1 MITLTNLEK
10 IYRTKEIE
18 TVALENVN
26 LTVNKGEFL
35 SIMGP
40 SGCGKSTLL
49 NIIGLLDAPTSGT
62 VEIAGINT
70 INMNDKQLAE
80 FRNQKLGFV
89 FQSFHLINSLNVLDN
104 VELPLL
110 YRKVSAKERREAA
123 VAVLEKVGLSHR
135 MRHFPT
141 QLSGGQCQRV
151 AIARA
156 IVNNPKILLADEPTG
171 ALDTKSGEQ
180 IMEIFQRLNEEGV
193 TIVMITHEPEIA
205 AHARRVLHI
214 RDGQLLETQAP
225 KEESPTLP
233 GDLIPPKE
241 FSAAREKD
249 PSLERAATS
258 SRQRAGAPRHGA
270 GKNGPTPRPS
280 RPVESLEP
288 RPSKARH
295 GMEERR
301 FKTDPPV
308 DRSQGAAVLAEIQTS
323 LREEPVR
330 PSRPVSPAPPPT
342 PVSAKSADRPRTG
355 GFGTPIHTDLSGVF
369 QLKETKPKQ
378 EQPTRKRRP
387 RKPAWGLST

>member
-123 VAVLEKVGLSHR
+123 VAVLEKV
-135 MRHFPT
+135 
-141 QLSGGQCQRV
+141 

-156 IVNNPKILLADEPTG
+156 IVGNPYIILADEPTG
-171 ALDTKSGEQ
+171 NLDSKMGAEV
-180 IMEIFQRLNEEGV
+180 MELLHKLNKEDGR
-193 TIVMITHEPEIA
+193 TIVMVTHNEEQ
-205 AHARRVLHI
+205 AR
-214 RDGQLLETQAP
+214 
-225 KEESPTLP
+225 
-233 GDLIPPKE
+233 
-241 FSAAREKD
+241 
-249 PSLERAATS
+249 
-258 SRQRAGAPRHGA
+258 
-270 GKNGPTPRPS
+270 
-280 RPVESLEP
+280 
-288 RPSKARH
+288 
-295 GMEERR
+295 
-301 FKTDPPV
+301 
-308 DRSQGAAVLAEIQTS
+308 QTS
-323 LREEPVR
+323 RTVR
-330 PSRPVSPAPPPT
+330 FFDGRQVM
-342 PVSAKSADRPRTG
+342 
-355 GFGTPIHTDLSGVF
+355 
-369 QLKETKPKQ
+369 
-378 EQPTRKRRP
+378 
-387 RKPAWGLST
+387 